1 MAAATPLKDL
11 PKVDA
16 TLKDQLEGFTP
27 DKLKPAQTE
36 EKTALPTKEDIAA
49 EKAHLALLTRLES
62 FDKTALLRPTTTL
75 EKNVLPSVADIAAE
89 KDQQALLSGIERFD
103 ASALKKTE
111 TLEKNPLPTKEEI
124 EQEKAA

>member
-1 MAAATPLKDL
+1 MAATKLEDL

-16 TLKDQLEGFTP
+16 SLKNQLEGFAT

-49 EKAHLALLTRLES
+49 EKGEQE
-62 FDKTALLRPTTTL
+62 LR
-75 EKNVLPSVADIAAE
+75 K
-89 KDQQALLSGIERFD
+89 GIEGFD

-111 TLEKNPLPTKEEI
+111 TQEKNPLPTKEI
-124 EQEKAA
+124 IDQEKTAWGGHASAIC

>member
-36 EKTALPTKEDIAA
+36 EKTALPTKEDVLA
-49 EKAHLALLTRLES
+49 EKAHLEHLAGIEHGAKTKLKRT
-62 FDKTALLRPTTTL
+62 KTA
-75 EKNVLPSVADIAAE
+75 EKIVLPSSEDIAAE